1 MAVNYDGDLTTCMSS
16 PEYNTITHALKLER
30 FGHDDG
36 EVVISGTRVTITQ
49 ILDSSFI
56 NNNYFLCVARNTLK
70 NDICCVL
77 AKAEEQ
83 ASKYKAE
90 KG

>member
-56 NNNYFLCVARNTLK
+56 NT
-70 NDICCVL
+70 
-77 AKAEEQ
+77 E
-83 ASKYKAE
+83 
-90 KG
+90 